1 MNLKTFETIETLLK
15 NAPQGISKSQLSV
28 STGISQKGLKW
39 FIYNSE
45 NITDCDPR
53 IHGSYKQK
61 IRVYVFKPSEMSYIE
76 RKKINKT
83 RKKKNNN
90 VEYTKTDIQNES

>member
-1 MNLKTFETIETLLK
+1 MLRVIETLLK
-15 NAPQGISKSQLSV
+15 NTPQGMSTRQLSLT
-28 STGISQKGLKW
+28 TGISQKSLKW
-39 FIYNSE
+39 FIYNSK

-61 IRVYVFKPSEMSYIE
+61 IRVYSFKPSEMSYIE
-76 RKKINKT
+76 TKKINKN

-90 VEYTKTDIQNES
+90 VEYTQTDHQQNES

>member
-1 MNLKTFETIETLLK
+1 MLKVIETLLE
-15 NAPQGISKSQLSV
+15 NAPQGLSLRQLSV
-28 STGISQKGLKW
+28 KTGISQKGLKW
-39 FIYNSE
+39 FIYNSK

-61 IRVYVFKPSEMSYIE
+61 IRVYSFKPSEMSYIE
-76 RKKINKT
+76 RKKINKD

-90 VEYTKTDIQNES
+90 VEYTQTDLQQNEP